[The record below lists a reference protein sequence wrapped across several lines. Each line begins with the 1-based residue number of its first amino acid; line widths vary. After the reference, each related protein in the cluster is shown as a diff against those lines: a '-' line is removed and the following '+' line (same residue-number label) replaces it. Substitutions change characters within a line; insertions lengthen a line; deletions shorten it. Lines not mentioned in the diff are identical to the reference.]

1 MACSSTGKYNM
12 ILDVLWSQKLKQ
24 CSKKKKINQSINK
37 LTMKVVCQKQTNKQ
51 KKCKRQLK
59 ELPMAKGG
67 IILATN

>member
-1 MACSSTGKYNM
+1 MACSSTEKYNM

-24 CSKKKKINQSINK
+24 CSKKKINQSINK

>member
-1 MACSSTGKYNM
+1 MVSKIKA
-12 ILDVLWSQKLKQ
+12 VL
-24 CSKKKKINQSINK
+24 KKKNQPINK
-37 LTMKVVCQKQTNKQ
+37 QTHNEGSVSKTNKQ